1 MTSSSPPEPVT
12 NTAIRPKIGLLS
24 AIVFVISSVVG
35 TGVFKKVVPMSAE
48 LGSPTLVL
56 AAWLIA
62 GLVSLAGTL
71 SNAEVAS
78 MLASE
83 GGEYVY
89 FRVIYNRF
97 FAFLFGW
104 TNFAVIR
111 TAAIASIAYVFAQS
125 VNSLVPLPIT
135 PAAWAEVSFLGIH
148 PLANISVK
156 LLAIALVW
164 GQTAFNIRGLRT
176 GEAISRILTAIMV
189 AVMLGFVVFGLT
201 SSAGSVANLQPV
213 DTGLSGSSF
222 FSAMALACLS
232 AFWPY
237 EGWSSVGYIGGEIER
252 PSRNL
257 PWALTVGTLA
267 IMALYLLMNLVY
279 LYVVPVGELAKLN
292 TNSIAAVTVAGRFAG
307 PVGSLLISCLL
318 LVTTFNCCSIS
329 ILMASR
335 LFYAMAKDGQFFS
348 RINYMHPNFPD
359 ALPLTGATG
368 RLDHPDGALRLV
380 RYADRYAHFRR
391 LYLLRGYHRG
401 GVCAPSP
408 HAQCR
413 TALSGDRL
421 PSSACLV
428 YRFLRLS
435 GHQHLTKPPA
445 GSPRGPW
452 SDGNGGTLL
461 LLLEPQEDRI
471 NTRSFFLNYLKT
483 PFTRRR
489 FFTLKRGFR
498 SLYVC
503 LVNGS
508 SY

>member
-1 MTSSSPPEPVT
+1 MTSASSPAPEPAT
-12 NTAIRPKIGLLS
+12 TTAIRPKIGLLS

-125 VNSLVPLPIT
+125 VNSLVPLPVT
-135 PAAWAEVSFLGIH
+135 PTSWAEVSFLGIH

-176 GEAISRILTAIMV
+176 GEAISRILTAIMI

-201 SSAGSVANLQPV
+201 SNAGSVANLQPV
-213 DTGLSGSSF
+213 ETGLSGSSF

-257 PWALTVGTLA
+257 PWALTVGTLS

-279 LYVVPVGELAKLN
+279 LYVVPVGELAKLS

-307 PVGSLLISCLL
+307 SVGSLLISCLL
-318 LVTTFNCCSIS
+318 LVTTFNCSSIS

-348 RINYMHPNFPD
+348 RIDYMHPTFQTPSRSLILQAAWTTLMVLSGSFD
-359 ALPLTGATG
+359 TLTDMLIFAAFIFYGATTVG
-368 RLDHPDGALRLV
+368 VFVLRYRMPNAERPYRVIGYPIVPGLFIAFCAYLV
-380 RYADRYAHFRR
+380 
-391 LYLLRGYHRG
+391 
-401 GVCAPSP
+401 
-408 HAQCR
+408 
-413 TALSGDRL
+413 
-421 PSSACLV
+421 
-428 YRFLRLS
+428 
-435 GHQHLTKPPA
+435 
-445 GSPRGPW
+445 
-452 SDGNGGTLL
+452 
-461 LLLEPQEDRI
+461 I
-471 NTRSFFLNYLKT
+471 NTLINRPEEALVGLGLMATGIPFYFFWNRK
-483 PFTRRR
+483 
-489 FFTLKRGFR
+489 K
-498 SLYVC
+498 SV
-503 LVNGS
+503 
-508 SY
+508 